1 MGGWN
6 SSSSLD
12 ISINESSL
20 DSGAFVVGALI
31 VGISTL
37 CVLSWSM
44 CGALAGTQG
53 CRELSTLYRIR
64 AVIGCDVRGQVCI
77 LIRMVSQ

>member
-1 MGGWN
+1 M
-6 SSSSLD
+6 SLD

-53 CRELSTLYRIR
+53 LSGAIHCHSAGIPFL
-64 AVIGCDVRGQVCI
+64 
-77 LIRMVSQ
+77 